1 MHESTN
7 RASGTFHF
15 PVLAHMGD
23 IQHNARQVQQLRGVL
38 LTARE
43 HKNAPNKKLYVMLAV
58 AFVPNIR
65 PALSSM
71 TPIDD
76 IAMDSKFSPTVRLA
90 RANDAAWHAT
100 FMLLISSM
108 DQCH

>member
-1 MHESTN
+1 MPDTN
-7 RASGTFHF
+7 PVSGELYRDTCCN
-15 PVLAHMGD
+15 GD
-23 IQHNARQVQQLRGVL
+23 PQKNGTGYKEYARGVL

-58 AFVPNIR
+58 ALVPSIS
-65 PALSSM
+65 PALSSI
-71 TPIDD
+71 TPIED